1 MATWSK
7 VLTKSDDIHVF
18 QYSAR
23 QYVYGSHT
31 SPSLANKQRWSYP
44 SSFYGLGYYNWNS
57 NSTTDNNT
65 GITSWSQ
72 RSNPIFA
79 VPFNGKLVNHQFI
92 FSAGASETY
101 RYELKEGTPIYA
113 SGVGTSLSSVGTGMT
128 QNATALRTYRF
139 DEDLDVSVSEGDILI
154 PTFSK
159 TTNLSSTT
167 TRYLYG
173 TWIVQIKKD

>member
-7 VLTKSDDIHVF
+7 VLTKNDDIHVF
-18 QYSAR
+18 QYAGR
-23 QYVYGSHT
+23 QYAYGSHT

-44 SSFYGLGYYNWNS
+44 STFYGPSYYNWNS
-57 NSTTDNNT
+57 NSVTDNNT

-72 RSNPIFA
+72 RSNPIFS
-79 VPFNGKLVNHQFI
+79 VPFDGKLVNHQFI
-92 FSAGASETY
+92 FSAGTSETY
-101 RYELKEGTPIYA
+101 RYELKKGTPVYA
-113 SGVGTSLSSVGTGMT
+113 SGVGVPLSSVGTGMT
-128 QNATALRTYRF
+128 QNATALRMYRF

-159 TTNLSSTT
+159 TTNLSSTSI
-167 TRYLYG
+167 RYMYG